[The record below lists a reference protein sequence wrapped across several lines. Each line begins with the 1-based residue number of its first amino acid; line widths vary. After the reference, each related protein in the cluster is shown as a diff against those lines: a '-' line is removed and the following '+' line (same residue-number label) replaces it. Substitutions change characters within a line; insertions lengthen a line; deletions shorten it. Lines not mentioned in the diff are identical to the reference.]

1 MYAVAILVFV
11 RLWSPA
17 PSIVVFTAWLLLP
30 RERFW
35 NENEN
40 VDEGAG
46 VWQRLGRK
54 CVPFANV
61 FGKTKIM
68 SYLKGPWERIASYS
82 LT

>member
-1 MYAVAILVFV
+1 MEPGSLDCSLVSLGPF
-11 RLWSPA
+11 A
-17 PSIVVFTAWLLLP
+17 QGAF
-30 RERFW
+30 FW

-54 CVPFANV
+54 CVPFAKV

-68 SYLKGPWERIASYS
+68 SFLKGPWERIASYS
-82 LT
+82 SM